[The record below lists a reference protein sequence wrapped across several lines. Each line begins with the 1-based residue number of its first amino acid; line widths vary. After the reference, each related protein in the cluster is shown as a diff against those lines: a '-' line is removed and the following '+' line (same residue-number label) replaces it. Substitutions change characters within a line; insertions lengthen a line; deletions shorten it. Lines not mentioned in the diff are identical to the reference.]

1 MVAINGDRKS
11 VLEGTWA
18 LGGIAIVVLI
28 LRIIA
33 KARLRHLGSDDLTM
47 IASLGFALAASIYFT
62 IAIIDYGFASGHPG
76 PDEPTALKY
85 YVVTEVCSVASTC
98 LGRVAF
104 ILYLLPVLSTKKV
117 FKICLWV
124 LFAVQIV
131 ANIVM
136 IVLILAQCRDIRGV
150 WDKEYATNCMED
162 YIQLRFA
169 YFLCCM
175 SLQFPSFSHSYA
187 KRKNSGFLTNN
198 MKLSIVCNS
207 SADLLLAVLPCYIFW
222 DLKLKPIIKFT
233 LMILTSLGVLATIA
247 AIMKAVYLKQIL
259 TWDGIANALYLTC
272 WSMIENYLVIISASV
287 PCLRSLAISSVRQL
301 FASDKSSSFPFTTS
315 YRKKTTTNQRTTN
328 RVQTNPDASG
338 SRQNIFSGVR
348 EDIEMGTTRT
358 SVNANDSDD
367 GGETAP
373 DGIAK
378 RVDVSITWEQGH
390 GRGGI
395 P

>member
-1 MVAINGDRKS
+1 MMVINGDRKS

-18 LGGIAIVVLI
+18 LGGIAIIVVI

-33 KARLRHLGSDDLTM
+33 KARLRHLGSDDVTM
-47 IASLGFALAASIYFT
+47 LASLGFALAASIHFT
-62 IAIIDYGFASGHPG
+62 ISILDYGFASGRPG
-76 PDEPTALKY
+76 ADEPTALKY
-85 YVVTEVCSVASTC
+85 YTITEACSVASTC

-104 ILYLLPVLSTKKV
+104 ILYLLPVLSTRRV
-117 FKICLWV
+117 FKISLWV
-124 LFAVQIV
+124 LFAVQVV

-150 WDKEYATNCMED
+150 WDEEYATHCMED
-162 YIQLRFA
+162 YIQLYFG
-169 YFLCCM
+169 YFLC
-175 SLQFPSFSHSYA
+175 F
-187 KRKNSGFLTNN
+187 
-198 MKLSIVCNS
+198 CNS

-222 DLKLKPIIKFT
+222 DLKLKPIIKFS
-233 LMILTSLGVLATIA
+233 LMILTSLGVLATVG

-259 TWDGIANALYLTC
+259 TWDGTANAIYLTC
-272 WSMIENYLVIISASV
+272 WAMIECYLVIISASV
-287 PCLRSLAISSVRQL
+287 PCLRSLVVSSVRQL
-301 FASDKSSSFPFTTS
+301 FASDKSSTFPFTSS
-315 YRKKTTTNQRTTN
+315 YRKKSTTNQRTTN
-328 RVQTNPDASG
+328 RVQTNRDASG

-367 GGETAP
+367 GVDTAP

-390 GRGGI
+390 GRGGVA
-395 P
+395 

>member
-1 MVAINGDRKS
+1 MMVAINGDRKS

-169 YFLCCM
+169 YFLC
-175 SLQFPSFSHSYA
+175 F
-187 KRKNSGFLTNN
+187 
-198 MKLSIVCNS
+198 CNS

-367 GGETAP
+367 GGRQRRMELQR
-373 DGIAK
+373 GWML
-378 RVDVSITWEQGH
+378 VSLGSKDMV
-390 GRGGI
+390 GAGF